1 MKIRYCA
8 FTLIELLVVI
18 VIIAVIA
25 SLLLPALSTAK
36 KRALRK
42 SMDSVGAAPATAA
55 ALALARNAP
64 ASRPPRSVAMVK
76 SFAATVSLRPGLSVG
91 TVDPESICS
100 LTWAQPGAL
109 FSIDLSSFF
118 NSLEIRCLAR

>member
-1 MKIRYCA
+1 MKIRYRA

-42 SMDSVGAAPATAA
+42 SMDSVDAAPATAA
-55 ALALARNAP
+55 ALAFARNAP
-64 ASRPPRSVAMVK
+64 ATRPPRSVAMVK

-91 TVDPESICS
+91 TAEPESIY
-100 LTWAQPGAL
+100 T
-109 FSIDLSSFF
+109 
-118 NSLEIRCLAR
+118 